1 MIDSINSTSNL
12 TNQITSSQISS
23 NQTTSEN
30 FTDYLT
36 NETSLKIDTSKK
48 PNIKELMD
56 FTNMSF
62 KEASSILYGVIGSN
76 EDTRDWNKILTSS
89 DVLRT
94 AKEETAKMY
103 NSDSQ
108 FSLVNNSEETTST
121 DTQTNQEEIN
131 PVTTLLDVQ
140 EGNLKFIQTSS
151 FDEESQ
157 SDVVTNSLYLASS
170 NGNLLR
176 NVGNTPQQILENLDA
191 FGFSVEPLKT
201 LVKNDSIPNDVKTLM
216 NNTISYY
223 ESLIANSTVTSNQSY
238 STLDLLTNNLNKVD
252 NSHNE

>member
-1 MIDSINSTSNL
+1 MIDSVNSTSNL

-36 NETSLKIDTSKK
+36 NETSLKIDTTKK

-89 DVLRT
+89 DVLKT

-103 NSDSQ
+103 NSDASTVQ
-108 FSLVNNSEETTST
+108 LTNN

-176 NVGNTPQQILENLDA
+176 NAGNTPAQILENLDA

-223 ESLIANSTVTSNQSY
+223 ESLLSNSTVTSNQSY
-238 STLDLLTNNLNKVD
+238 STLDFLTNN
-252 NSHNE
+252 